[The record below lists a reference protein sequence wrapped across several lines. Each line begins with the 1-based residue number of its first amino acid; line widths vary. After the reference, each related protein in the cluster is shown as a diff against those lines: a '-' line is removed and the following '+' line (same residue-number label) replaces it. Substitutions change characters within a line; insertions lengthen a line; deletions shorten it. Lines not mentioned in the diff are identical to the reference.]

1 MKEKLLKSMGF
12 FIVLLDIAI
21 YFIMSYVFVDSFQVN
36 ILAVVV
42 NGTLLFVGAIVATTA
57 MMKQGLLLG
66 KDNDKYRE
74 TLEAH
79 LKEKTKILPYIN
91 KLQSWLDEDYLELL
105 KTGRSVYIS
114 SAGYSYEEVFN
125 TDGKLN
131 NEFKIKKP
139 LKIGINHWYNA
150 LTTPFSSLINWAFS
164 DDWKLYREKRNLIRK
179 AKNYKVT
186 KLMVSDLLNINASR
200 DPNNFGITESQYA
213 KKQSGLSIASRLLF
227 SVLLQSISFGFYG
240 FNVATFLTQLL
251 NVVLILLSAFFAM
264 FNAYSFMVKTH
275 RETIINA
282 WRPPVKGWPSIKDRQ

>member
-36 ILAVVV
+36 ILAVIV

-139 LKIGINHWYNA
+139 LIIGIIHWYNA
-150 LTTPFSSLINWAFS
+150 LTTTFSSLINWAFS
-164 DDWKLYREKRNLIRK
+164 DDWKLYREKKNLIRK

-200 DPNNFGITESQYA
+200 DPNNFGITESQYT

-275 RETIINA
+275 RETIIKKINKLEEFEFNNA
-282 WRPPVKGWPSIKDRQ
+282 NKE

>member
-79 LKEKTKILPYIN
+79 LKEKTKILPNIN

-139 LKIGINHWYNA
+139 LKIGINHWYHA
-150 LTTPFSSLINWAFS
+150 VTTPFNRLINWAFS
-164 DDWKLYREKRNLIRK
+164 DEWKLYREKKNLIRK

-200 DPNNFGITESQYA
+200 DPNNFGITESQYT

-275 RETIINA
+275 RETIIKKINKLEEFEFNNA
-282 WRPPVKGWPSIKDRQ
+282 NKE